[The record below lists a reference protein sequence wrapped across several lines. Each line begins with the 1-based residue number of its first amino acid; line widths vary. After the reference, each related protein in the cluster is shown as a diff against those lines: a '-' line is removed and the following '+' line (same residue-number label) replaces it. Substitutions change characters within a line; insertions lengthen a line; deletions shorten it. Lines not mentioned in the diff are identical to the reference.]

1 MVYLYID
8 ILPICFLDISD
19 ALNTAGP
26 KIQAALCDC
35 RPSLPE
41 PAGLPDT
48 EQACCLGMLGRQLAV
63 VLLCIWLYKCLG
75 TCITILVITFC
86 EFADRLWSTISARM
100 FFVVLGRHGHVPFG
114 KVRGMISSALH
125 TADGKAH
132 GTRHMLELHCF
143 YPPTCHSMNQYSD
156 LWLCDTL

>member
-1 MVYLYID
+1 MICFNTIYIYIHINISILYSDINIYISYATCYYMVYLYID

-63 VLLCIWLYKCLG
+63 VLLC
-75 TCITILVITFC
+75 V
-86 EFADRLWSTISARM
+86 
-100 FFVVLGRHGHVPFG
+100 
-114 KVRGMISSALH
+114 
-125 TADGKAH
+125 
-132 GTRHMLELHCF
+132 
-143 YPPTCHSMNQYSD
+143 
-156 LWLCDTL
+156 

>member
-48 EQACCLGMLGRQLAV
+48 E
-63 VLLCIWLYKCLG
+63 
-75 TCITILVITFC
+75 
-86 EFADRLWSTISARM
+86 
-100 FFVVLGRHGHVPFG
+100 
-114 KVRGMISSALH
+114 
-125 TADGKAH
+125 
-132 GTRHMLELHCF
+132 
-143 YPPTCHSMNQYSD
+143 
-156 LWLCDTL
+156 